1 MTSPEVYIALIH
13 HPVLDRR
20 GKVVTSAVTS
30 LDIHDLA
37 RTARTY
43 GVKAV
48 YIVHPVQE
56 LREFA
61 SRIREHW
68 FESSGREFD
77 SRRREALELVQVIP
91 ALSDAVSSIERE
103 SGRRPLIVYTSANSR
118 GGLTYDELRAKIFE
132 NKIFE
137 KKILEN
143 AQPILLLFGTGFGL
157 APEVISNCD
166 LGLAPIYGVD
176 NYNHLPVRAAVAII
190 LDRLLGR

>member
-1 MTSPEVYIALIH
+1 
-13 HPVLDRR
+13 VLDRR

-103 SGRRPLIVYTSANSR
+103 SGRRPLIVYTSASSR

-132 NKIFE
+132 NKIS
-137 KKILEN
+137 EN

-166 LGLAPIYGVD
+166 VGLAPIYGAD
-176 NYNHLPVRAAVAII
+176 DYNHLPVRAAVAII